1 MESSNIRF
9 DMIFLIS
16 MNGRHVIYNV
26 IEGPRVRDQVCTT
39 LSVSKFPWFSR
50 QTHTV
55 QHTLHHVRQDATT
68 VAHHSSILH
77 NIIDDRNLAN
87 SRCRIPA

>member
-55 QHTLHHVRQDATT
+55 QHTLHHVRQHALSGCYNRRTPLI
-68 VAHHSSILH
+68 HSSQH
-77 NIIDDRNLAN
+77 YR
-87 SRCRIPA
+87 